1 MAIRILKK
9 CEVLKKEGDYPLWQ
23 EEYQKIQ

>member
-1 MAIRILKK
+1 MARRIPEKWK
-9 CEVLKKEGDYPLWQ
+9 VLEKEGDYPLWQ

>member
-1 MAIRILKK
+1 MARRILKK
-9 CEVLKKEGDYPLWQ
+9 FKVLEKEGDYPLWQ

>member
-1 MAIRILKK
+1 MARIILKK
-9 CEVLKKEGDYPLWQ
+9 SGVLKKEGDYPLWQ